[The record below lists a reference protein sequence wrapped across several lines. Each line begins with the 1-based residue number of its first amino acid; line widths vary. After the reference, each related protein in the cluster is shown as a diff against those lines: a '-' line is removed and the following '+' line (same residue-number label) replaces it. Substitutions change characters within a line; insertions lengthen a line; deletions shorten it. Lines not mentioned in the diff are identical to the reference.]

1 MLSVAGVKDIGDFVD
16 VRARGRTDLP
26 PLPRLVIVVD
36 EFASLALELP
46 DFLKGLVGIAQRGRS
61 LGVHL
66 VLATQRPTGVIS
78 PEIRA
83 NANFAIALRVVN
95 SSESSDIIGAPNAAT
110 FPPPRRARLPP
121 HIAGATRVLP
131 DRPSGRP

>member
-1 MLSVAGVKDIGDFVD
+1 M
-16 VRARGRTDLP
+16 
-26 PLPRLVIVVD
+26 D

-46 DFLKGLVGIAQRGRS
+46 DFIKGLVGIAQRGRS

-66 VLATQRPTGVIS
+66 VLATQRPTGIVS

-95 SSESSDIIGAPNAAT
+95 SAESADIIGTPT
-110 FPPPRRARLPP
+110 PPPSPRR
-121 HIAGATRVLP
+121 
-131 DRPSGRP
+131 RPGGRTSGSPRSRR